1 MKWKTRQ
8 FGELE
13 FEEEH
18 VVHFPDGIIGF
29 ESFSRYVLVNDEKTE
44 PFRWLVSVES
54 DDLSFPLLDPSLLL
68 PAFAQVAADD
78 EKKEVWV
85 IAAINRV
92 VEKSTVNLRSPIV
105 IDRQSLEGFQIILDD
120 DSLPLQFPL
129 MSASRP
135 GGI

>member
-13 FEEEH
+13 FEDEN
-18 VVHFPDGIIGF
+18 VVQFPDGIIGF
-29 ESFSRYVLVNDEKTE
+29 ESFARYVLVNDERTE

-68 PAFAQVAADD
+68 PAYTQGATDD
-78 EKKEVWV
+78 GTKEVWV
-85 IAAINRV
+85 VAAINRV

-105 IDRQSLEGFQIILDD
+105 IDRQTLKGFQIILDD
-120 DSLPLQFPL
+120 ENLPLQFPL
-129 MSASRP
+129 VPAAHP